1 MGLHLFGMTVGKGM
15 VPIIEVGA
23 IPSDIVIIEPG
34 GSEFGLETFA
44 ETAFGLGID
53 MDAFGDVGVHVNSS
67 VLNFER
73 SGRWKRGDG
82 GNGPG
87 RGCGRLAAVS
97 GRAGCESVVEFSQCG
112 LAARFNLRR

>member
-1 MGLHLFGMTVGKGM
+1 MPVGERM
-15 VPIIEVGA
+15 VSVIEVGT
-23 IPSDIVIIEPG
+23 IPSNVVIIKPG
-34 GSEFGLETFA
+34 GAELGLETFA
-44 ETAFGLGID
+44 EAAFGLGID
-53 MDAFGDVGVHVNSS
+53 MYAFIYVCVHVNSS
-67 VLNFER
+67 ALNFER

-97 GRAGCESVVEFSQCG
+97 GRAGWESVVEFSQCG